1 MCNIPQLSVLLPALF
16 SVLINDLHSAAESML
31 IKFADNM
38 KLEGTANI
46 LGDGIRNLE
55 RRIQIGEWIR
65 KKHPNSSAGI
75 KTEE

>member
-46 LGDGIRNLE
+46 PGDGIRNLE
-55 RRIQIGEWIR
+55 RRIRIGEWIR
-65 KKHPNSSAGI
+65 KNTQTVQLG
-75 KTEE
+75 

>member
-38 KLEGTANI
+38 KLEGTENI

-55 RRIQIGEWIR
+55 RRIQIGCFFRI
-65 KKHPNSSAGI
+65 HSPNSSTGI

>member
-16 SVLINDLHSAAESML
+16 SVLINDLHSAVESML

-46 LGDGIRNLE
+46 LGDGTRNLE
-55 RRIQIGEWIR
+55 RHIQIEERIR
-65 KKHPNSSAGI
+65 KKPPKPSLVQLG
-75 KTEE
+75 